1 MKIEELSIG
10 DWVVAKLAKWDY
22 DSPEETE
29 PMRIVCIDNSEPKQ
43 AFADLIGCG
52 MVKHSALIDDL
63 RPIPLTPEIL
73 EKNGHKV
80 CSVRRQFEDRIWDSV
95 AIRKYHTEDYYHLFI
110 YGLRIGIKLCDVHQ
124 LQHALL
130 LAGIEKEIEV

>member
-10 DWVVAKLAKWDY
+10 DFLFFTDGDCAVRVEEIYNDAQLLISDG
-22 DSPEETE
+22 DS
-29 PMRIVCIDNSEPKQ
+29 ISEPVH
-43 AFADLIGCG
+43 LT
-52 MVKHSALIDDL
+52 HLH
-63 RPIPLTPEIL
+63 PIPLTPEIL
-73 EKNGHKV
+73 EKNGYKV

-124 LQHALL
+124 LQHALR